1 MAVFKVRST
10 LTLVVFSMATL
21 AHAQTTVDLRLS
33 GFVLSAVG
41 LEVSHLNR
49 VIAVE
54 DAAHPESEVA
64 TIINRTNSPIGFT
77 VFLTS
82 EHGGKF
88 SNGQSSDL
96 NYQLSYNGQP
106 VHLGNGSV
114 QVYQAPGSDQPKVA
128 THVLRMRMIDSP
140 RSTQTKS
147 PRTAAYSDTLTLS
160 IVSL

>member
-1 MAVFKVRST
+1 MAIFKVHSSLIVLIGVT
-10 LTLVVFSMATL
+10 SL
-21 AHAQTTVDLRLS
+21 ARAQTTVDLRLS

-54 DAAHPESEVA
+54 DTAHAESEVA

-106 VHLGNGSV
+106 VQLGKGSV

-128 THVLRMRMIDSP
+128 THVLRMRMIDTP
-140 RSTQTKS
+140 GATLVRS